1 MTQDLF
7 DEMRMVRSEDF
18 QRIPSQAAS
27 SSASMHSTVS
37 TLIPTKPT
45 LFGYDLNSLT
55 TDQLDAIRKIA
66 SGETLNKPSSLK
78 EKGERLTRKVDGET
92 NE

>member
-1 MTQDLF
+1 MTQNLL
-7 DEMRMVRSEDF
+7 DETWPVSEDF
-18 QRIPSQAAS
+18 KRPSPAAS
-27 SSASMHSTVS
+27 SSVSMYSTGSIFV
-37 TLIPTKPT
+37 PMKPT

>member
-18 QRIPSQAAS
+18 QRIPSQAANS
-27 SSASMHSTVS
+27 SVSMYSTGS
-37 TLIPTKPT
+37 TFIPTSPT

-66 SGETLNKPSSLK
+66 SGETLNKLSSLK

>member
-1 MTQDLF
+1 MTQDLI
-7 DEMRMVRSEDF
+7 DETFSLIDLSR
-18 QRIPSQAAS
+18 PSPSAS
-27 SSASMHSTVS
+27 SSASMYSTGGIFVS
-37 TLIPTKPT
+37 TKPT